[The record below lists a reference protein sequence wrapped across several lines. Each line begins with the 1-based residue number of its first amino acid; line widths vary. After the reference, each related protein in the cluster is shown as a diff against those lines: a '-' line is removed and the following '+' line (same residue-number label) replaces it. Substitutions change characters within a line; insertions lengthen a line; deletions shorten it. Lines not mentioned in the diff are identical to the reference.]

1 MVDEITKSV
10 ISAGTTEQLHK
21 TFEGLVQAMSFRS
34 AQGLG
39 TDPALSEISV
49 EVAAEINKRKI
60 RRSLR
65 P

>member
-1 MVDEITKSV
+1 VIDEVTKGV

-21 TFEGLVQAMSFRS
+21 TFEGLVQAMAFRS

-39 TDPALSEISV
+39 TDRALSEMSAEIV
-49 EVAAEINKRKI
+49 AEINKRRI

-65 P
+65 S